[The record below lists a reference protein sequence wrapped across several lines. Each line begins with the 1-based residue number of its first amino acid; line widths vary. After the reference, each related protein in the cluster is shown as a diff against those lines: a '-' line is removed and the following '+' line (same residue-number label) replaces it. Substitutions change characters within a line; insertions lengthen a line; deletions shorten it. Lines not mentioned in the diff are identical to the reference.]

1 MSLRRVLVVI
11 AMVCAAPPLHAQ
23 TVQVRGRGE
32 PEHDRFLRRLIE
44 SGDYVLI
51 TQDTLLGR
59 NDTIPG
65 TALVI
70 ASTMR
75 LEGVIAGDLVVVDA
89 NVFVRPTA
97 RVLGDMHNIG
107 GGLYYSEVAAVTGSI
122 HLDPNAPYRIDEQ
135 ADGSFAIVGTT
146 RESSLILYGIK
157 GLQIPT
163 YDRVDGLTLSASAG
177 YSFPL
182 IGDVEPLLRGRV
194 DYRFARS
201 DLTGGAELGFARRRT
216 EIAFGAERTTITNER
231 WIRSDAN
238 NSISSFVQAK
248 DRRDYYA
255 ADRAFVEI
263 RRLLERGP
271 RVTNLYLRGQ
281 VEDASALPARDPWSI
296 TGDFRSD
303 NIPVSESRITSAI
316 LGGDVTWTH
325 PRHVLELD
333 AAIEYAFDLLD
344 ADYDFGRYELDAK
357 WAMQALADHTL
368 TIEPHVQGPL
378 PGTDALP
385 FQRWSFVGGS
395 GTLYT
400 FDIAEF
406 RGDRVAFVE
415 TEYSIPLPRSL
426 RIRFL
431 GLPHFQL
438 LHMAGMAWTDGVEP
452 RFEQNVGVRLR
463 FTVLYLRAV
472 TNPRDFADDAEFAI
486 GVSFPRHLLPWQAGQ
501 Q

>member
-1 MSLRRVLVVI
+1 MSLRRLLGLI
-11 AMVCAAPPLHAQ
+11 AIVCAPPPLHAQ

-182 IGDVEPLLRGRV
+182 IGDVEPL
-194 DYRFARS
+194 
-201 DLTGGAELGFARRRT
+201 
-216 EIAFGAERTTITNER
+216 
-231 WIRSDAN
+231 
-238 NSISSFVQAK
+238 
-248 DRRDYYA
+248 
-255 ADRAFVEI
+255 
-263 RRLLERGP
+263 
-271 RVTNLYLRGQ
+271 
-281 VEDASALPARDPWSI
+281 
-296 TGDFRSD
+296 
-303 NIPVSESRITSAI
+303 
-316 LGGDVTWTH
+316 
-325 PRHVLELD
+325 
-333 AAIEYAFDLLD
+333 
-344 ADYDFGRYELDAK
+344 
-357 WAMQALADHTL
+357 
-368 TIEPHVQGPL
+368 
-378 PGTDALP
+378 
-385 FQRWSFVGGS
+385 
-395 GTLYT
+395 
-400 FDIAEF
+400 
-406 RGDRVAFVE
+406 
-415 TEYSIPLPRSL
+415 
-426 RIRFL
+426 
-431 GLPHFQL
+431 
-438 LHMAGMAWTDGVEP
+438 
-452 RFEQNVGVRLR
+452 
-463 FTVLYLRAV
+463 
-472 TNPRDFADDAEFAI
+472 
-486 GVSFPRHLLPWQAGQ
+486 
-501 Q
+501 